1 MSLINYLILTKSKLV
16 ESVLWIKKVIVFKS
30 AGQTHSLTFF
40 IAEHLSNLFLGL
52 ANTRIIYSAVLAHSS
67 LMESIWVFWI
77 DILSL
82 I

>member
-1 MSLINYLILTKSKLV
+1 MSLTYYLILIESKLV
-16 ESVLWIKKVIVFKS
+16 KSVLWIKKVIVVKS
-30 AGQTHSLTFF
+30 AGQAHSLTLF
-40 IAEHLSNLFLGL
+40 ITKHLSNLFLGL
-52 ANTRIIYSAVLAHSS
+52 ANARIIYSAVLAHSS